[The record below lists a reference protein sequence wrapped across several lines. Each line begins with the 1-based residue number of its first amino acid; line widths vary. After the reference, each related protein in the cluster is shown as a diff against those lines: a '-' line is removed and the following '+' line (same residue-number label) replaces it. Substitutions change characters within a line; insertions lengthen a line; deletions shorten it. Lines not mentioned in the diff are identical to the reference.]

1 MKANELRI
9 GNWIYSKTYSK
20 EIQMKSFFGLC
31 NVEAS
36 PDLFKPIP
44 LTEEWLLKLGC
55 IEVYENAFQDV
66 DLTFIV
72 EFKENKFIV
81 YLICPMPWIE
91 LEHIKYVHQ
100 LQNLYFA
107 LTGEEL
113 IIKSE

>member
-44 LTEEWLLKLGC
+44 LTEEWLLKFGFERMKFFGTNINYLLKEPIC
-55 IEVYENAFQDV
+55 ISTSDMVVELNKPN
-66 DLTFIV
+66 FII
-72 EFKENKFIV
+72 KQ
-81 YLICPMPWIE
+81 
-91 LEHIKYVHQ
+91 IKYIHEI
-100 LQNLYFA
+100 QNLYFA
-107 LTGEEL
+107 LTGKEL
-113 IIKSE
+113 TFKSE

>member
-44 LTEEWLLKLGC
+44 LTEEWLLKFGFERMKFFGTNINYLLKEPIC
-55 IEVYENAFQDV
+55 ISTSDMVVEWNKPN
-66 DLTFIV
+66 FII
-72 EFKENKFIV
+72 KQ
-81 YLICPMPWIE
+81 
-91 LEHIKYVHQ
+91 IKYIHEI
-100 LQNLYFA
+100 QNLYFA
-107 LTGEEL
+107 LTGKEL
-113 IIKSE
+113 TFKSE